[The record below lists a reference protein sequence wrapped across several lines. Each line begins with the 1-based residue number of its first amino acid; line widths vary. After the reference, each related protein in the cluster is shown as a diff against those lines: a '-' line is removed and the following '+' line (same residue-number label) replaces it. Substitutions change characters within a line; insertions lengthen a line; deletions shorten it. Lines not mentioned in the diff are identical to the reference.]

1 MAKIPYPCRRNCC
14 LDQQDICL
22 GCGRL
27 LSEITGWHQ
36 ADDQQ
41 KLQIIANASVR
52 LTLLQQGHIAT
63 SSVIMPDMQALKPP
77 SSS

>member
-36 ADDQQ
+36 ADEHQ
-41 KLQIIANASVR
+41 KLQIIANASAR
-52 LTLLQQGHIAT
+52 LTLLQQGQPAAPVV
-63 SSVIMPDMQALKPP
+63 SMPEMQSFKP
-77 SSS
+77 

>member
-1 MAKIPYPCRRNCC
+1 MIPFPCRRNCC

-36 ADDQQ
+36 ADDAQKQQ
-41 KLQIIANASVR
+41 IVVNAHAR
-52 LTLLQQGHIAT
+52 LGLIHQGQASQLSAGLLEPFTA
-63 SSVIMPDMQALKPP
+63 KP
-77 SSS
+77 SIQR